1 MVPHAGWNFDWKPPT
16 DVFIDSQPISML
28 IGKRSAL
35 RRNEMDELSLVDT
48 FNLLVATIPSKSIT
62 WNWFIN
68 VWFCRYRRRFRGIA
82 RQPPRPHGWTWCP
95 PGPDVDVHISSAG
108 SDPRRPDR
116 RTYAWNNKIL
126 FEHMFKHLP
135 RSYAEDWIPRGR
147 RRLFLYSTFRLNHVR
162 DL

>member
-82 RQPPRPHGWTWCP
+82 RQPPRPHGG
-95 PGPDVDVHISSAG
+95 PGAL
-108 SDPRRPDR
+108 PDR
-116 RTYAWNNKIL
+116 MWMSIFHPLGRTPVGPIGGLTRETIRFYLNTCLNTSHGATPKTEYRGGDDDS
-126 FEHMFKHLP
+126 FF
-135 RSYAEDWIPRGR
+135 IPP
-147 RRLFLYSTFRLNHVR
+147 SV
-162 DL
+162 